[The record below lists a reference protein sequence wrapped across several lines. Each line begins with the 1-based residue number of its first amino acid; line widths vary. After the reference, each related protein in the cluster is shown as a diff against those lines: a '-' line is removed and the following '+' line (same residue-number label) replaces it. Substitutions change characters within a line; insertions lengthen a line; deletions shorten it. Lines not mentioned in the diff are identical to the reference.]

1 MMLFPAKLRAMRRRG
16 EIAHDLIG
24 VDRMRDHMPCVELTP
39 MSLKEMLTAALFKRD
54 AAGRTIIY
62 PNGATGRGYIVPD
75 AATEQKLRTTLLWM
89 IVAAGLYGGI
99 GMQVLTLLHGDV
111 PAWTAQAW
119 GIAAA
124 ALAAFAIGY
133 RAVVSRLT
141 RGLAPAAQRLGLVEA
156 YRRQADAAPRWYLW
170 FLVATA
176 PLIFLG
182 SAIYVATGTWI
193 MKYAFGP
200 VGIALS
206 ALVLAQGIYG
216 LRHRWQ
222 S

>member
-1 MMLFPAKLRAMRRRG
+1 MGKRG
-16 EIAHDLIG
+16 EIHHDVIG
-24 VDRMRDHMPCVELTP
+24 VGRVRAITCHCVEAKA

-54 AAGRTIIY
+54 DAGRTIIY
-62 PNGATGRGYIVPD
+62 PNGAAGRGYIVPD
-75 AATEQKLRTTLLWM
+75 AAAEQKLRTTLLWM
-89 IVAAGLYGGI
+89 IVGAGIYGGV
-99 GMQVLTLLHGDV
+99 GMQILTTLYGDV

-141 RGLAPAAQRLGLVEA
+141 HGMAPAAQRLGIVEA

-170 FLVATA
+170 FLVGTA
-176 PLIFLG
+176 PVIFLG
-182 SAIYVATGTWI
+182 SVIYMATGTWI

-206 ALVLAQGIYG
+206 ALVLVQGIYG